1 MNLGGYP
8 QATHRVIPEARVGEA
23 DPTPATKDGLSRA
36 HASPLKEWPDIGTVA
51 TAGPANEFQLEMNLV
66 TPLGGVDH
74 DGMRAFEVAAVDD
87 EPARAVA

>member
-1 MNLGGYP
+1 MSYP
-8 QATHRVIPEARVGEA
+8 VPMLAR
-23 DPTPATKDGLSRA
+23 S
-36 HASPLKEWPDIGTVA
+36 DIGTVA